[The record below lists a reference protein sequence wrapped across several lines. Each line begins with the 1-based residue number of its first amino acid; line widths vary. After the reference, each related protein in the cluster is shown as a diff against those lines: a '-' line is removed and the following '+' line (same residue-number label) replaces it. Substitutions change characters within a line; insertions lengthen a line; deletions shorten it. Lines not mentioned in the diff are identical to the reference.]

1 MSDMNISSFMS
12 KIDGAVAKKD
22 ALFDQ
27 SKVRYLLR
35 AIYAGIFLTLPTAI
49 GVLVWDAIAVDYP
62 SLGQISYALI
72 FPIGLAMIIYLNG
85 ELATSNMMYL
95 FAGAHRRKLSW

>member
-27 SKVRYLLR
+27 IK
-35 AIYAGIFLTLPTAI
+35 
-49 GVLVWDAIAVDYP
+49 D
-62 SLGQISYALI
+62 
-72 FPIGLAMIIYLNG
+72 
-85 ELATSNMMYL
+85 
-95 FAGAHRRKLSW
+95 

>member
-22 ALFDQ
+22 ALLTNQKSDICCG
-27 SKVRYLLR
+27 LLR
-35 AIYAGIFLTLPTAI
+35 GYILNPTTAI

-62 SLGQISYALI
+62 S
-72 FPIGLAMIIYLNG
+72 
-85 ELATSNMMYL
+85 
-95 FAGAHRRKLSW
+95 R